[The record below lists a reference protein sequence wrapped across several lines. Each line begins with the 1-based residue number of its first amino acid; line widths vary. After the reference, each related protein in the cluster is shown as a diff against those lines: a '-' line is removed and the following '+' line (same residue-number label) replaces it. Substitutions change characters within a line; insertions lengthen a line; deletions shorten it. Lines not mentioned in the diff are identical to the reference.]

1 MSTSHPLRSVIVDFS
16 PDDESISIY
25 PVDRVEVEKVV
36 AHALKFPVFFDEV
49 AARGDHGYLLDDE
62 FARRFGAGIL
72 NALALSYPD
81 LKKIIATT
89 NEPVPRVPKVNP
101 SPD

>member
-25 PVDRVEVEKVV
+25 PVERVEVENIIT
-36 AHALKFPVFFDEV
+36 HALKYPVFFDEV
-49 AARGDHGYLLDDE
+49 AARGESGYVLDDE

-81 LKKIIATT
+81 LKAIINMT
-89 NEPVPRVPKVNP
+89 NGPIPRAPKVSP